1 MNTRA
6 RKSDESMSAEPL
18 LLAPKKNETITQKER
33 GQAADTWHALRKT
46 AAHRLFGD
54 GSGFSSYSLKDGR

>member
-1 MNTRA
+1 
-6 RKSDESMSAEPL
+6 MSAEPL
-18 LLAPKKNETITQKER
+18 LLAPKKNETITQKGR